1 MELLESSLTAGITQT
16 MAIRVDW
23 TKWRQFFRGMQ
34 ENPLVE
40 RIFASVESQEASGA
54 TSDWRLKIESAAPE
68 ELVAIIGQALR
79 DVVGSVLRVKPDTL
93 RDDQPLTELGLDSLM
108 GVEIENSIESAIGVT
123 LPPASLIRAR
133 TIAQI
138 VALIAEHMGVKGV
151 GGVPV
156 PTTGSMAAPEEAST
170 DDVNMEALSDEEI
183 DGLLRFDSALDGPSD
198 SQDVVR

>member
-1 MELLESSLTAGITQT
+1 MGLLESFLTAGVTQM

-34 ENPLVE
+34 ENPLLE
-40 RIFASVESQEASGA
+40 RIFASVESKETSGA
-54 TSDWRLKIESAAPE
+54 TSDWRLKIEAAAPE
-68 ELVAIIGQALR
+68 ELEAIIGQALR
-79 DVVGSVLRVKPDTL
+79 DVVGSVLRVKPDPL

-138 VALIAEHMGVKGV
+138 VALIAEHMGAKGA

-156 PTTGSMAAPEEAST
+156 PNPPSIVGPEEAPT
-170 DDVNMEALSDEEI
+170 DDGNLRALSVE
-183 DGLLRFDSALDGPSD
+183 
-198 SQDVVR
+198 